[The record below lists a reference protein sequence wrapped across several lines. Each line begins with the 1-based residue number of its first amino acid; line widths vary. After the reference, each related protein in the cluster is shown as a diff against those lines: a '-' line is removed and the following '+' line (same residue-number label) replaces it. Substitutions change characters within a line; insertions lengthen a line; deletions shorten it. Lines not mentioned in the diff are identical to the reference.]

1 MTGAFFGILGSIGP
15 ELRSATGIG
24 YGGIA
29 ALFVAQTL
37 GTVGG
42 AAVAGVSRAR
52 VFRPLPMALAVAA
65 ALLVTLAVDAPLA
78 LLPLMFCAGFGC
90 YAINAR
96 AQADLSLLAAGG
108 RARALTT
115 FHIFGGLGLAVFPVC
130 VAALLHAGGSWHAP
144 FVLVSALFGAYAVV
158 SLRWQHSGDAPGL
171 RLQAVRGIVHGRAG
185 AALLVA
191 CLGTGVMFAVPLW
204 IPTVMHDRFGWS
216 TSTASLT
223 GGLYMASLLASRITV
238 AVLATRVDA
247 RSVLLVSAAVTVAGH
262 VILFFAWSPA
272 LLLVAAAVVAAGA
285 APLLPVGIARVA
297 QWSRDDR
304 LGTAAVMGLAAL
316 SQIVF
321 PAVVVGVH
329 AAGLS
334 LQHAAS
340 VTIVAAVV
348 ILVAARRA

>member
-247 RSVLLVSAAVTVAGH
+247 RSVLLVSAAVTVAGGNSRARSSRSRARSL
-262 VILFFAWSPA
+262 IRSSAWATGMPA
-272 LLLVAAAVVAAGA
+272 SAAKPSAAG
-285 APLLPVGIARVA
+285 
-297 QWSRDDR
+297 SRR
-304 LGTAAVMGLAAL
+304 SSTLA
-316 SQIVF
+316 SRSRSRRSSRRPCSF
-321 PAVVVGVH
+321 SPM
-329 AAGLS
+329 
-334 LQHAAS
+334 
-340 VTIVAAVV
+340 
-348 ILVAARRA
+348 AARTPRTMEKWPT